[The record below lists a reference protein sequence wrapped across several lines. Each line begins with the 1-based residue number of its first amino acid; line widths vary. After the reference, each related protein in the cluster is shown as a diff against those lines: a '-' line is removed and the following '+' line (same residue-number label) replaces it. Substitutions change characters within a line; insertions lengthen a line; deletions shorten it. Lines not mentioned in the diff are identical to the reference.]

1 MNEKSAIDSFAVSL
15 GSSAKPTSS
24 SSKRREPWN
33 ILVCSDLGYRSQKAR
48 SVAIAEWNDYMAS
61 CAIVLSGTAPSSP
74 GGGEKPI
81 YLEHTIAAMKD
92 FSPEALKAD
101 GAFAGLSRML
111 EALTKLLDGKMNP
124 EEARLAI
131 EAAPAATE
139 EKAQALALF
148 NRNGTNTT
156 PPPQSPVKSR
166 AIDAI
171 LSMVDTGDAP
181 IVPAPSVPKTA
192 SEALFASISGE
203 SDALPDKSRIEAYVS
218 AGNKRLSEKISL
230 AQAQPF
236 FSSRKASWQCL
247 RQCASII
254 GRNRDVR
261 LRVFSAPPEE
271 LYDAIGPLLTESVN
285 NAEIPDIIVWDAEL
299 TFTNAGI
306 ERALSLARAAD
317 ACKCMVI
324 APLSM
329 DDSLFTDIENKDTLS
344 PLLQQPRF
352 IPLKKLRADA
362 AARCLCLCGPD
373 AILLNNGD
381 STHYQTTARGCWPI
395 IIRWLELL
403 VSGANPFAIET
414 GSAPAES
421 ILDAAAAF
429 DRNIPAPIRL
439 EAATLAG
446 ISLLSGS
453 PSSATLDNTVTAIDP
468 SAAGDSYVSFP
479 FNLLINRVARLS
491 TFKLLEYG
499 TAKSKES
506 LPMELG
512 QFIFEE
518 LKTYQICTSPNQVS
532 IEIKNSTEAAI
543 TLNSDVLVG
552 NVPARFSFS
561 LDY

>member
-1 MNEKSAIDSFAVSL
+1 
-15 GSSAKPTSS
+15 
-24 SSKRREPWN
+24 
-33 ILVCSDLGYRSQKAR
+33 
-48 SVAIAEWNDYMAS
+48 
-61 CAIVLSGTAPSSP
+61 
-74 GGGEKPI
+74 
-81 YLEHTIAAMKD
+81 
-92 FSPEALKAD
+92 
-101 GAFAGLSRML
+101 
-111 EALTKLLDGKMNP
+111 
-124 EEARLAI
+124 
-131 EAAPAATE
+131 
-139 EKAQALALF
+139 
-148 NRNGTNTT
+148 
-156 PPPQSPVKSR
+156 
-166 AIDAI
+166 
-171 LSMVDTGDAP
+171 MVDTGDAP